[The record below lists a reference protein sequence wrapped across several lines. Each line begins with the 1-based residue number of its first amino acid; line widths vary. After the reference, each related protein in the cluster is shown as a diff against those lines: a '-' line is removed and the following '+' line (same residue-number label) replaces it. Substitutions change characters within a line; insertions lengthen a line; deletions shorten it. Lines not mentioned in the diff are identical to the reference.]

1 MLRSLDAHDACMLVY
16 GFRGHL
22 STGLGELYSVE
33 MGQELTV
40 TSPQTGN
47 NSMLCL
53 GQVCDIV
60 FFSVMAQLIL
70 PVQRDLYKICNGC
83 L

>member
-1 MLRSLDAHDACMLVY
+1 MPMMHACMLVY
-16 GFRGHL
+16 GFRGHF

-33 MGQELTV
+33 MGQKLTV

-47 NSMLCL
+47 NSMLGL

-70 PVQRDLYKICNGC
+70 RVQRNLYKICNGC